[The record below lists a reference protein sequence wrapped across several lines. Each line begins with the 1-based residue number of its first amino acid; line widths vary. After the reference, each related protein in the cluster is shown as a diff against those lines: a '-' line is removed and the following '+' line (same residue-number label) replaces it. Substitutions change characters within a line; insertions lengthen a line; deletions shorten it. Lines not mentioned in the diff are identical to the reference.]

1 MRIAHGRLQ
10 IAVPKQLL
18 NCADVAARLQ
28 QMRSERVN
36 IQIRGVN
43 ADAVVI
49 YRVTQ
54 VVYMVARPMSRQYK
68 HDNATLEELEQS
80 NWGEP
85 TYSSHLVKECH
96 RLRRVQ
102 LRLLTIENLRILI
115 GQNIGLPFLMP
126 LALERL
132 EQNPLAEGDFYPG
145 DLLCAALRVE
155 ADFWGAH
162 AEERARLDGIVE
174 GARKLAALES
184 EIVVRA
190 LEDALNQFAITA
202 DAG

>member
-1 MRIAHGRLQ
+1 M
-10 IAVPKQLL
+10 
-18 NCADVAARLQ
+18 
-28 QMRSERVN
+28 
-36 IQIRGVN
+36 
-43 ADAVVI
+43 
-49 YRVTQ
+49 
-54 VVYMVARPMSRQYK
+54 
-68 HDNATLEELEQS
+68 
-80 NWGEP
+80 
-85 TYSSHLVKECH
+85 
-96 RLRRVQ
+96 LRRVQ

-126 LALERL
+126 LALEQL

-155 ADFWGAH
+155 ADFWRAH

-174 GARKLAALES
+174 GARKLAALEG

-190 LEDALNQFAITA
+190 LEDALSQFAGTA